1 LSQLNPRRSH
11 GCDTG
16 GAPDAQEDRRPTMTR
31 VLKTA
36 EEIEAL
42 LLQDVRQQRHCD
54 KVEAI
59 RIRPC
64 EPCDDSNGANWKVAS
79 VDPGQASREFAGAA
93 VMTAMGRWQCE
104 VSALP
109 WE

>member
-1 LSQLNPRRSH
+1 MSRS
-11 GCDTG
+11 
-16 GAPDAQEDRRPTMTR
+16 
-31 VLKTA
+31 LKTA

-59 RIRPC
+59 RIRICQPD
-64 EPCDDSNGANWKVAS
+64 DDSNGANWKVAS
-79 VDPGQASREFAGAA
+79 VNPGQASREFAGSA
-93 VMTAMGRWQCE
+93 VMIAMDRLQRE
-104 VSALP
+104 VSAIP

>member
-1 LSQLNPRRSH
+1 MNR
-11 GCDTG
+11 
-16 GAPDAQEDRRPTMTR
+16 M
-31 VLKTA
+31 LKTA
-36 EEIEAL
+36 EEIETL

-54 KVEAI
+54 RVEAI

-64 EPCDDSNGANWKVAS
+64 EPHDDSNGANWKVAS

-93 VMTAMGRWQCE
+93 VMIAMDRLQRE
-104 VSALP
+104 VSAIP

>member
-1 LSQLNPRRSH
+1 
-11 GCDTG
+11 
-16 GAPDAQEDRRPTMTR
+16 MTR

-36 EEIEAL
+36 EEIETL

-64 EPCDDSNGANWKVAS
+64 RPDDDNNGANWKVAS

-93 VMTAMGRWQCE
+93 VMIAMDRLQRE
-104 VSALP
+104 VSVVP
-109 WE
+109 PE

>member
-1 LSQLNPRRSH
+1 MNRMQ
-11 GCDTG
+11 
-16 GAPDAQEDRRPTMTR
+16 
-31 VLKTA
+31 KTA

-42 LLQDVRQQRHCD
+42 LLQDVRQQRHCG

-64 EPCDDSNGANWKVAS
+64 EPDEDTNGANWKVAS

-93 VMTAMGRWQCE
+93 VMIAMDRLQRE
-104 VSALP
+104 VSAFP
-109 WE
+109 WD

>member
-1 LSQLNPRRSH
+1 
-11 GCDTG
+11 
-16 GAPDAQEDRRPTMTR
+16 MTR
-31 VLKTA
+31 VLRTA
-36 EEIEAL
+36 DEIEAL
-42 LLQDVRQQRHCD
+42 LLQDVRGQRHCD

-64 EPCDDSNGANWKVAS
+64 QPCDDTNGANWKVAS

-93 VMTAMGRWQCE
+93 VMTAMDRLQRE
-104 VSALP
+104 VSAIP